1 MNPLSSTPRLY
12 SHRELNQPAKPVSI
26 KPVKAAP
33 INPYQVALYNCGEAL
48 V

>member
-1 MNPLSSTPRLY
+1 MNVLSTTPRLY
-12 SHRELNQPAKPVSI
+12 SHHELNQPAKPVDI

-33 INPYQVALYNCGEAL
+33 VNPYQVALYNCGEAL

>member
-1 MNPLSSTPRLY
+1 MNLLSTTPRLY
-12 SHRELNQPAKPVSI
+12 SHHELNQPAKPVNV

-33 INPYQVALYNCGEAL
+33 VNPYRVSLYNCGEAL

>member
-1 MNPLSSTPRLY
+1 MNVLSTTPRLY
-12 SHRELNQPAKPVSI
+12 SHHELNQPAKPVNQ

-33 INPYQVALYNCGEAL
+33 VNPYQVALYNCGEAL